1 MSNVAINIAA
11 EFIGKKAFKQA
22 DTAVNKLNKTVKSLG
37 ASFGIAFGGAALGVA
52 IKKSIRD
59 FADAERETQQLTNTV
74 KNLGL
79 AFAAPEV
86 DAYVQKIGKLYG
98 VTGDQAVPA
107 MQALLTATGS
117 VSRSTKIMNV
127 ALDLAASRN
136 ADVASVAKDLASAYV
151 GNTKGLNQYRLG
163 LTKAELAAMSF
174 DEILEKI
181 GSQTLGSADEAAK
194 TLSGQLAILSEV
206 SNQAKERIGG
216 GLVQALGGLGGENG
230 AGGAAK
236 NIENLSIKLT
246 NAITGFGYL
255 VQEVKIAQP
264 ILVAAGI
271 AIGLAWAPWLTAVGV
286 AAVAIGAIGN
296 AMRKSTPQSSMNTGK
311 LFFPSSGDGGYKARA
326 AAEKKAEAAAAAR
339 AKKLEALSKAS
350 EKAQKDSLKLAKAKA
365 VFDLQKI
372 QIEAALKGKISEE
385 DKIRLKLMQAIE
397 AENLTAVE
405 KYQKALEKAQ
415 EKSKELAELL
425 AKVKTLELKDPFG
438 EWKIDPL
445 TASINALTAS
455 MFAVQTQIQA
465 NGREWSSFANSVA
478 TTVIKPNLTEWS
490 SSYST
495 ASANAAAATAAANA
509 ALTATTTAASKAAAE
524 AAAASAAAIAAA
536 NKASADAIATAQAEA
551 LTTLGKLNA
560 ETAAST
566 AAAAKAAQDAIDAA
580 NKTAAETVA
589 GILAKASAEAA
600 AKAAAV
606 AAGNVSTLE
615 GFRTAEAAAAASTGG
630 NTTKIEVTVS
640 GDPFT
645 DPNAVAEKVVEI
657 IRGASNRGTVDVLG
671 FE

>member
-1 MSNVAINIAA
+1 MAQSNIDIKILA
-11 EFIGKKAFKQA
+11 EFLGKSAFKQA
-22 DTAVNKLNKTVKSLG
+22 DTAVGKLNKNVKSLG
-37 ASFGIAFGGAALGVA
+37 ASFGIAFGGAALGIA

-86 DAYVQKIGKLYG
+86 DAYVEKIGKLYG

-107 MQALLTATGS
+107 LQALLTATGS

-136 ADVASVAKDLASAYV
+136 ADVASVASDLANAYV

-255 VQEVKIAQP
+255 VREVKIAQP

-271 AIGLAWAPWLTAVGV
+271 AIGLAWAPWLTAIGV

-296 AMRKSTPQSSMNTGK
+296 AMRKASPQTSMNTGK
-311 LFFPSSGDGGYKARA
+311 LFFPTGGDGGYKARA
-326 AAEKKAEAAAAAR
+326 AAERKAEAEAAKR
-339 AKKLEALSKAS
+339 AKELAAMTKSAN
-350 EKAQKDSLKLAKAKA
+350 KAQQDSLKLAKAKA
-365 VFDLQKI
+365 VFDMKKI

-385 DKIRLKLMQAIE
+385 DRIRLLLMKAIE
-397 AENLTAVE
+397 EENLTNVE
-405 KYQKALEKAQ
+405 KYQKALEVAQ
-415 EKSKELAELL
+415 TKTKELNELL
-425 AKVKTLELKDPFG
+425 TSIKTMEIKDPFG
-438 EWKIDPL
+438 AWSVDPL
-445 TASINALTAS
+445 TAAINNLTKS
-455 MFAVQTQIQA
+455 MFSVQTQIQA

-478 TTVIKPNLTEWS
+478 TTVIRPNLSEWS
-490 SSYST
+490 SSFGAAGSAAAT
-495 ASANAAAATAAANA
+495 ATAAATAAALKA
-509 ALTATTTAASKAAAE
+509 QQDALTAQSTAASAALQAQSAEQLAALKQRLAEEAAAYKELMEATAAAAEAALLTGANEYTTGNLAKIASEAAAQAAAAAAAE
-524 AAAASAAAIAAA
+524 AAATQASG
-536 NKASADAIATAQAEA
+536 S
-551 LTTLGKLNA
+551 
-560 ETAAST
+560 
-566 AAAAKAAQDAIDAA
+566 
-580 NKTAAETVA
+580 V
-589 GILAKASAEAA
+589 
-600 AKAAAV
+600 
-606 AAGNVSTLE
+606 
-615 GFRTAEAAAAASTGG
+615 TGG
-630 NTTKIEVTVS
+630 STKIEVTVS

-657 IRGASNRGTVDVLG
+657 IRSAANRGTVDVQG